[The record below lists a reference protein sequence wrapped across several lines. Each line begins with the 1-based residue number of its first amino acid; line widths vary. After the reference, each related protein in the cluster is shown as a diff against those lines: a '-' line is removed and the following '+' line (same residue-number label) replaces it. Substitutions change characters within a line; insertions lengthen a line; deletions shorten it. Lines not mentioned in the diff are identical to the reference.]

1 MFDGP
6 LLKSPG
12 DKRIAFVS
20 RFNMSNCKAF
30 EIFNMN
36 KTFIFSALVLVCALM
51 LPACGSKNNL
61 KIEKVSG
68 VVTLDGQP
76 LADAFV
82 YFTPVGDGVPAFG
95 KTDAQGVYQLQTA
108 SGSIGGTTVG
118 NYKIHF
124 QHEIVIKPEEVVTKI
139 NEDGEEVE
147 VVEEGET
154 ENDLPAKYC
163 DPETSGF
170 TKEVVKGKN
179 TFDFNLESE

>member
-1 MFDGP
+1 
-6 LLKSPG
+6 
-12 DKRIAFVS
+12 
-20 RFNMSNCKAF
+20 
-30 EIFNMN
+30 MN
-36 KTFIFSALVLVCALM
+36 KTFVFSALVLVCALM

-76 LADAFV
+76 LADALV
-82 YFTPVGDGVPAFG
+82 YFTPVGDGDPAFG
-95 KTDAQGVYQLQTA
+95 QTDAQGVYQLQTA

-147 VVEEGET
+147 VIEEGET
-154 ENDLPAKYC
+154 ENDLPAKYG

-170 TKEVVKGKN
+170 TAEVVKGKN

>member
-1 MFDGP
+1 
-6 LLKSPG
+6 
-12 DKRIAFVS
+12 
-20 RFNMSNCKAF
+20 
-30 EIFNMN
+30 MN
-36 KTFIFSALVLVCALM
+36 KTFVFSALVLVCALM

-76 LADAFV
+76 LADALV
-82 YFTPVGDGVPAFG
+82 YFTPVGDGAPAFG
-95 KTDAQGVYQLQTA
+95 QTDAQGVYQLQ
-108 SGSIGGTTVG
+108 TTVG

-147 VVEEGET
+147 VIEEGET
-154 ENDLPAKYC
+154 ENDLPAKYG

-170 TKEVVKGKN
+170 TAEVVKGKN